1 MFKRGPPQA
10 STFLSSTSILLDRQ
24 NMTELSRRQF
34 LARAGIAAGGSSL
47 GSLLALGLDPNTL
60 TAATLPLDWKLER
73 TNVVP
78 SICPYCAVGCGQ
90 LMHVRDGKLINVE
103 GNPDSPISRGNLCPK
118 GAASYQL
125 TVNPNRQ
132 TKCLHRKP
140 GAAEWDVIEL
150 EQAMDMVAERVKRT
164 RDQTFQPTAT
174 IEGRTVTVNNTLGIA
189 SLGGATLDNEWNY
202 VHAKLWR
209 GLGGV
214 FLENQARI

>member
-34 LARAGIAAGGSSL
+34 LARAGLAAGSSSL

>member
-1 MFKRGPPQA
+1 MD
-10 STFLSSTSILLDRQ
+10 S
-24 NMTELSRRQF
+24 LSRRQF
-34 LARAGIAAGGSSL
+34 LSRAGMAAGSSSL
-47 GSLLALGLDPNTL
+47 GSLLALGIEPETL
-60 TAATLPLDWKLER
+60 AAATVPLDWKIEE
-73 TNVVP
+73 TTAVP
-78 SICPYCAVGCGQ
+78 SVCPYCAVGCGQ
-90 LMHVRDGKLINVE
+90 LMHIRDGKLINIE

-118 GAASYQL
+118 GAASFEL

-150 EQAMDMVAERVKRT
+150 EQAMDMVAARVKQT
-164 RDQTFQPTAT
+164 RDQTFQGSVD
-174 IEGRTVTVNNTLGIA
+174 IGGSKVTVNNSPGIA

-202 VHAKLWR
+202 AHAKLWR

>member
-1 MFKRGPPQA
+1 MD
-10 STFLSSTSILLDRQ
+10 S
-24 NMTELSRRQF
+24 LSRRQF
-34 LARAGIAAGGSSL
+34 LSRAGMAAGSSSL
-47 GSLLALGLDPNTL
+47 GSLLALGIDPDTL
-60 TAATLPLDWKLER
+60 AAATVPLDWKIEE
-73 TNVVP
+73 TTAVP
-78 SICPYCAVGCGQ
+78 SVCPYCAVGCGQ
-90 LMHVRDGKLINVE
+90 LMHIRDGKLINIE

-118 GAASYQL
+118 GAASFEL

-150 EQAMDMVAERVKRT
+150 EQAMDMVAARVKKT
-164 RDQTFQPTAT
+164 RDQTFQGSVD
-174 IEGRTVTVNNTLGIA
+174 IGGSKVTVNNSPGIA

-202 VHAKLWR
+202 AHAKLWR

>member
-1 MFKRGPPQA
+1 
-10 STFLSSTSILLDRQ
+10 
-24 NMTELSRRQF
+24 MTQLSRRQF
-34 LARAGIAAGGSSL
+34 LARAGMAAGGSSL
-47 GSLLALGLDPNTL
+47 GSLLALGLEPETL
-60 TAATLPLDWKLER
+60 RAATLPLGWKIEQ
-73 TNVVP
+73 TKVVP

-90 LMHVRDGKLINVE
+90 LMHVRNGKLINVE

-118 GAASYQL
+118 GAASFQL

-140 GAAEWDVIEL
+140 GASEWEHIEL
-150 EQAMDMVAERVKRT
+150 EQAMDLIAQRVKRT
-164 RDQTFQPTAT
+164 RDETFRATAE
-174 IEGRTVTVNNTLGIA
+174 INGRTVTVNNTLGIA

-202 VHAKLWR
+202 AQAKLWR

>member
-1 MFKRGPPQA
+1 
-10 STFLSSTSILLDRQ
+10 
-24 NMTELSRRQF
+24 MTQLSRRQF
-34 LARAGIAAGGSSL
+34 LARAGTAAGGSSL
-47 GSLLALGLDPNTL
+47 GSLLALGLRPETL
-60 TAATLPLDWKLER
+60 EAATLPLDWKIER
-73 TNVVP
+73 TEVVP

-90 LMHVRDGKLINVE
+90 LMHVRDGKLINIE

-118 GAASYQL
+118 GAASFQL

-140 GAAEWDVIEL
+140 GAAEWDVVEL
-150 EQAMDMVAERVKRT
+150 EQAMDMIAARVKQT
-164 RDQTFQPTAT
+164 RDETFRPTVD
-174 IEGRTVTVNNTLGIA
+174 IGGRKVTVNNTLGIA

-202 VHAKLWR
+202 AQAKLWR

>member
-1 MFKRGPPQA
+1 
-10 STFLSSTSILLDRQ
+10 
-24 NMTELSRRQF
+24 MTQLSRRQF
-34 LARAGIAAGGSSL
+34 LARAGVAAGGSSL
-47 GSLLALGLDPNTL
+47 GSLLALGLRPETL
-60 TAATLPLDWKLER
+60 QAATLPLDWKIER
-73 TNVVP
+73 TEVVP

-90 LMHVRDGKLINVE
+90 LMHVRNGKLINIE

-118 GAASYQL
+118 GAASFQL

-140 GAAEWDVIEL
+140 GAAEWELIEL
-150 EQAMDMVAERVKRT
+150 EQAMDMIAARVKQT
-164 RDQTFQPTAT
+164 RDETFQAT
-174 IEGRTVTVNNTLGIA
+174 VDIGGRRVTVNNTLGIG

-202 VHAKLWR
+202 AQAKLWR

>member
-1 MFKRGPPQA
+1 
-10 STFLSSTSILLDRQ
+10 
-24 NMTELSRRQF
+24 MTELSRREF
-34 LARAGIAAGGSSL
+34 LSRAGLAAGGSSL
-47 GSLLALGLDPNTL
+47 GSLLALGVQSEPLEV
-60 TAATLPLDWKLER
+60 ATRPLDWKIER
-73 TNVVP
+73 TEVVP

-90 LMHVRDGKLINVE
+90 LMHVRDGKLINIE

-118 GAASYQL
+118 GAASFQL

-140 GAAEWDVIEL
+140 GAGEWEEIEL
-150 EQAMDMVAERVKRT
+150 ERAMDMIAERTKRT
-164 RDQTFQPTAT
+164 RDQSFQRSVR
-174 IEGRTVTVNNTLGIA
+174 IGDRQVTVNHTLALG

-202 VHAKLWR
+202 LQAKLWR

>member
-1 MFKRGPPQA
+1 
-10 STFLSSTSILLDRQ
+10 
-24 NMTELSRRQF
+24 MTQLSRRQF
-34 LARAGIAAGGSSL
+34 LARAGMAAGGSSL
-47 GSLLALGLDPNTL
+47 GSLLALGLQPETL
-60 TAATLPLDWKLER
+60 EAATVPLAWKIER
-73 TNVVP
+73 TDVVP

-90 LMHVRDGKLINVE
+90 LMYVRDGKLINIE

-118 GAASYQL
+118 GAASFQL

-150 EQAMDMVAERVKRT
+150 EQAMDMIAARVKRT
-164 RDQTFQPTAT
+164 RDETFQATAD
-174 IEGRTVTVNNTLGIA
+174 IGGRRVTVNNTLGIA

-202 VHAKLWR
+202 AQAKLWR

>member
-1 MFKRGPPQA
+1 MSP
-10 STFLSSTSILLDRQ
+10 
-24 NMTELSRRQF
+24 LSRRQF
-34 LARAGIAAGGSSL
+34 LNSIGTAAGGSSL
-47 GSLLALGLDPNTL
+47 ASLVALGLDP
-60 TAATLPLDWKLER
+60 ATLQAETVPLDWKLER
-73 TNVVP
+73 TKVVP

-132 TKCLHRKP
+132 TRCLHRKP
-140 GAAEWDVIEL
+140 GATEWEPIEL
-150 EQAMDMVAERVKRT
+150 ERAMDLIAARVRKT
-164 RDQTFQPTAT
+164 RDETFRTTAR
-174 IEGRTVTVNNTLGIA
+174 IEGRTVTVNNALGIA

-202 VHAKLWR
+202 IHAKLWR

>member
-1 MFKRGPPQA
+1 MGD
-10 STFLSSTSILLDRQ
+10 ST
-24 NMTELSRRQF
+24 MTQLSRRQF
-34 LARAGIAAGGSSL
+34 LARAGMAAGGSSL
-47 GSLLALGLDPNTL
+47 GSLLALGLEPETL
-60 TAATLPLDWKLER
+60 RAATVPLGWKIER
-73 TNVVP
+73 TEVVP

-90 LMHVRDGKLINVE
+90 LMHVRDGKLINIE

-118 GAASYQL
+118 GAASFQL

-140 GAAEWDVIEL
+140 GASAWEEIEL
-150 EQAMDMVAERVKRT
+150 ERAMDMIAERTKRT
-164 RDQTFQPTAT
+164 RDQSFQ
-174 IEGRTVTVNNTLGIA
+174 RTVRIGDREVIVNHTLALG

-202 VHAKLWR
+202 AQAKFWR

>member
-1 MFKRGPPQA
+1 
-10 STFLSSTSILLDRQ
+10 
-24 NMTELSRRQF
+24 MTELSRRQF

-60 TAATLPLDWKLER
+60 NAATVPLDWKLER

-103 GNPDSPISRGNLCPK
+103 GHPDSPISRGNLCPK

-132 TKCLHRKP
+132 TKCLHRNP

>member
-1 MFKRGPPQA
+1 MSP
-10 STFLSSTSILLDRQ
+10 
-24 NMTELSRRQF
+24 LSRRQF
-34 LARAGIAAGGSSL
+34 LNSIGTAAGGSSL
-47 GSLLALGLDPNTL
+47 ASLVGLGLDP
-60 TAATLPLDWKLER
+60 ATLQAETVPLDWKLER
-73 TNVVP
+73 TKVVP

-132 TKCLHRKP
+132 TRCLHRKP
-140 GAAEWDVIEL
+140 GATEWEPIEL
-150 EQAMDMVAERVKRT
+150 ERAMDLIAARVRKT
-164 RDQTFQPTAT
+164 RDETFRTTAR
-174 IEGRTVTVNNTLGIA
+174 IEDRTVTVNNALGIA

-202 VHAKLWR
+202 IHAKLWR

>member
-1 MFKRGPPQA
+1 
-10 STFLSSTSILLDRQ
+10 
-24 NMTELSRRQF
+24 MTHLSRRQF
-34 LARAGIAAGGSSL
+34 LARAGMTAGGSSL
-47 GSLLALGLDPNTL
+47 GSLLALGIRPEELE
-60 TAATLPLDWKLER
+60 AETLPLDWKIER
-73 TNVVP
+73 TDVVP

-90 LMHVRDGKLINVE
+90 LMHVRDGRLINIE

-118 GAASYQL
+118 GAATYQL

-140 GAAEWDVIEL
+140 GATEWETIEL
-150 EQAMDMVAERVKRT
+150 EQAMDMIAARVKKT
-164 RDQTFQPTAT
+164 RDETFQPTAD
-174 IEGRTVTVNNTLGIA
+174 IGGRRVTVNNTLGIA

-202 VHAKLWR
+202 IHAKLWR

>member
-1 MFKRGPPQA
+1 M
-10 STFLSSTSILLDRQ
+10 
-24 NMTELSRRQF
+24 
-34 LARAGIAAGGSSL
+34 AAGGSSL
-47 GSLLALGLDPNTL
+47 GSLLALGLRPEAL
-60 TAATLPLDWKLER
+60 EAATLPLNWKIER
-73 TNVVP
+73 TDVVP

-90 LMHVRDGKLINVE
+90 LMHVRDGKLINIE

-118 GAASYQL
+118 GAASFQL

-140 GAAEWDVIEL
+140 GASDWDEIEL
-150 EQAMDMVAERVKRT
+150 EQAMDMIAARVRQT
-164 RDQTFQPTAT
+164 RDETFQAT
-174 IEGRTVTVNNTLGIA
+174 VDIDGRKVRVNNTLGIA

-202 VHAKLWR
+202 AQAKLWR